1 MQMIAQSGGL
11 GSGSG
16 CEVGSKKVK
25 RTTLHQMVTL
35 KKFLSTR
42 SQPDKNELLKVFNKS
57 ETSVALLIDAVLT
70 HCVLGTGKSFSF
82 VEKNRVLRKESY
94 YKDCSP
100 GGLPPAG
107 DWIKKKIHNFIQLL
121 PAFTKYFWL
130 YYSTQLFLLGPEL

>member
-1 MQMIAQSGGL
+1 MQMIAQSGGF

-16 CEVGSKKVK
+16 CEAGSKKVK

-70 HCVLGTGKSFSF
+70 HCVLGTSQVILFCREKLR
-82 VEKNRVLRKESY
+82 VEKR
-94 YKDCSP
+94 
-100 GGLPPAG
+100 
-107 DWIKKKIHNFIQLL
+107 ILL
-121 PAFTKYFWL
+121 
-130 YYSTQLFLLGPEL
+130 